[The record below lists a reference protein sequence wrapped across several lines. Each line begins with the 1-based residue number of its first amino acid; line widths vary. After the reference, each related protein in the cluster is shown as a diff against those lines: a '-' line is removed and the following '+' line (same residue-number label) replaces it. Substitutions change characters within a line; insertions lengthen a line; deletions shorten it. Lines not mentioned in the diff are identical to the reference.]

1 MNSVKGTL
9 NTLVLLAVSLF
20 PLTPLIGQSGSQGG
34 VQSSQQGEPVP
45 LTASEIAAE
54 AEETTAFLTAA
65 IQASQPRSAVVS
77 IEAALPQLQERTRRL
92 VEKTEDELGSY
103 LSLTGFSDLKNG
115 LGRQDRVLR
124 DMRDQI
130 RDESGR
136 LDANLEQIRTRR
148 AVWSLTEAV
157 ARSGDYPEAVVA
169 LIDRTLSEL
178 EEGREAI
185 GERRSHLLALQN
197 SIVEMRGL
205 INEGV
210 NRVTAAE
217 ETRLSRLF
225 SFNGPPLW
233 DVYRIDAGDMWSRF
247 RDQIIR
253 TFSSLREYVSEEMQ
267 WIILNVVLLL
277 VLTLLLRTARRR
289 LEKSLADRDDLAGA
303 RQVLEHPFT
312 SSILVAVFLSSIL
325 SPSAPHAWYNLLLLV
340 ALIAL
345 LRLIPGFVPAP
356 LVPSALLLLGIR
368 TLELV
373 NSQVPE
379 GTPLSRLLFSL
390 ILLSTLIALFLFK
403 GRVHSVTDISRRW
416 RRVLRAACWAGILI
430 LAVALFSGILGN
442 VALSGLLTSGT
453 VKSAFLALAYWL
465 AFTIARGMFVLG
477 LDSQVLLGSSLIRNN
492 RALLLRKATRVTGVL
507 TLLAFTASVPYLF
520 SFYDPLRSAITAA
533 FTRPLEAGTLSL
545 SLADVFAFVFL
556 VWLSFQISRLIC
568 FVLDE
573 DVLPRFTLPGGVPA
587 TISRLTHYAIVFLGF
602 VIALAAAGF
611 DLSKLTLLAGA
622 FGVGIGFGLQNMVNN
637 FVSGLIIL
645 FERPVRV
652 GDKIE
657 LSQDLTG
664 EVTRIGIR
672 ASVVKTVDGADVL
685 VPNGNLISNELTNWT
700 LSDRKRRIVIPVGV
714 AYGTKPQKVLDI
726 LQGLASA
733 HPEVL
738 REPEP
743 VVFFMGFGESS
754 LNFSLRVWVGHFER
768 GFQVSSDLAVA
779 IEEAL
784 EEAGIKIPFPQRVV
798 HLGSLPSELRISPV
812 SRQPE
817 PAESPT
823 EIAPGPDGEKSPTP
837 AV

>member
-1 MNSVKGTL
+1 
-9 NTLVLLAVSLF
+9 
-20 PLTPLIGQSGSQGG
+20 LIGQPENQGR
-34 VQSSQQGEPVP
+34 VQRIQPGEPAP
-45 LTASEIAAE
+45 LAASEIAAE
-54 AEETTAFLTAA
+54 AEETTAFLNAA

-77 IEAALPQLQERTRRL
+77 IEAALPQLREKTLRL
-92 VEKTEDELGSY
+92 VEKTEDELDSNT
-103 LSLTGFSDLKNG
+103 SLTGFSDLKNS
-115 LGRQDRVLR
+115 LGRQDRLLR

-130 RDESGR
+130 REESGR
-136 LDANLEQIRTRR
+136 LDGNLEQIRRRR
-148 AVWSLTEAV
+148 AVWNLTKEV
-157 ARSGDYPEAVVA
+157 ARSGDYPDAVVTV
-169 LIDRTLSEL
+169 IGRTLSEL

-233 DVYRIDAGDMWSRF
+233 DVYQIDAGDMLSRF
-247 RDQIIR
+247 RDQIGR
-253 TFSSLREYVSEEMQ
+253 TLSSLIEYVSAETQ
-267 WIILNVVLLL
+267 WIILNVLLL
-277 VLTLLLRTARRR
+277 LILTLLLRTARSR
-289 LEKSLADRDDLAGA
+289 LERNLADREDLAGA

-312 SSILVAVFLSSIL
+312 SSILVTVFLSSIF
-325 SPSAPHAWYNLLLLV
+325 SPSAPHAWYNLLLLL

-345 LRLIPGFVPAP
+345 LRLIPGFVPGP
-356 LVPSALLLLGIR
+356 LVTSALLLLGLR
-368 TLELV
+368 TFELI
-373 NSQVPE
+373 NSQIPE

-390 ILLSTLIALFLFK
+390 TLLSTLIALFLFK
-403 GRVHSVTDISRRW
+403 SRVSSATDISRRW
-416 RRVLRAACWAGILI
+416 RRVLAAACWAGILV
-430 LAVALFSGILGN
+430 LAVALLSGILGN

-465 AFTIARGMFVLG
+465 AFTIAREMFVLG
-477 LDSQVLLGSSLIRNN
+477 LDSQLLLGSSLIRNN
-492 RALLLRKATRVTGVL
+492 RHLLLRKATRIAGVL
-507 TLLAFTASVPYLF
+507 TCLAFIASVPYLF

-611 DLSKLTLLAGA
+611 DLSRLTLLAGA
-622 FGVGIGFGLQNMVNN
+622 FGVGIGFGLQNIVNN

-657 LSQDLTG
+657 LRQDLTG

-714 AYGTKPQKVLDI
+714 AYGTKPRKVLDI
-726 LQGLASA
+726 LEGLASA

-738 REPEP
+738 RVPEP
-743 VVFFMGFGESS
+743 AVFFMGFGESS

-779 IEEAL
+779 IQEAL
-784 EEAGIKIPFPQRVV
+784 EEAGIEIPFPQRVV
-798 HLGSLPSELRISPV
+798 HFGSIPSELQVAPM
-812 SRQPE
+812 SRQRE
-817 PAESPT
+817 PVDSPAGT
-823 EIAPGPDGEKSPTP
+823 APGSDGEKPPTP

>member
-77 IEAALPQLQERTRRL
+77 VEAALPQLQERTRRL

-136 LDANLEQIRTRR
+136 LDGNLEQIRKRR
-148 AVWSLTEAV
+148 AVWSLTKKA

-277 VLTLLLRTARRR
+277 VF
-289 LEKSLADRDDLAGA
+289 AGA

-403 GRVHSVTDISRRW
+403 GRVRSVTDISRRW

-430 LAVALFSGILGN
+430 LAVALLSGILGN

-754 LNFSLRVWVGHFER
+754 LDFSLRVWVGHFER
-768 GFQVSSDLAVA
+768 SFQVSSDLAVA

-784 EEAGIKIPFPQRVV
+784 EEAGIEIPFPQRVV

-823 EIAPGPDGEKSPTP
+823 EIAPGPDGEKPPTP